1 MQKGNSFDEKAVSWD
16 DNPNRIKLV
25 EQVWEHIKSSVDFS
39 TINKVLDYGSGT
51 GLLGYKAIKLAKEVS
66 FCDNSAGMLE
76 QVRKKS
82 DFYGYQ
88 NVKIIHSD
96 FMVDE
101 LPDQRYDLILSMLV
115 LHHVENIDLLLS
127 KFHKLLNPGGMFYWI
142 DLDKEDGTFHSNNTG
157 IAHFGFSKEQVKK
170 DLLNNGFSI
179 VSYSNTITIPKE
191 TVKGERN
198 FPIFVAVGIKQET

>member
-1 MQKGNSFDEKAVSWD
+1 MQKGNSFDEKAASWD

-25 EQVWEHIKSSVDFS
+25 EQVWEQIKSSLDFS
-39 TINKVLDYGSGT
+39 NIDKVLDYGSGT
-51 GLLGYKAIKLAKEVS
+51 GLLGYKAIKLVKEVS

-76 QVRKKS
+76 QVKKKS
-82 DFYGYQ
+82 KFYGYQ

-96 FMVDE
+96 FLVDD
-101 LPDQRYDLILSMLV
+101 LPDARFDLILSMLV

-127 KFHKLLNPGGMFYWI
+127 KFHKLLNPGGMFCWI
-142 DLDKEDGTFHSNNTG
+142 DLDKEDGTFHSNNSG

-179 VSYSNTITIPKE
+179 LSYSNTITIPKE
-191 TVKGERN
+191 TEKGERN